1 MEKKKLTK
9 HDIQALRALQY
20 CEEAFNRNEENKRTD
35 RCYDESQPL
44 INIVIH
50 DDSDYQFFKVLLKLN
65 CLTPEENKAIASA
78 IELYEL
84 IGMSK
89 VSVDADED
97 YEIIDRM
104 LDETSLS
111 KLDEM
116 FKGKKK

>member
-35 RCYDESQPL
+35 RCYGEGQPL
-44 INIVIH
+44 INIVIN
-50 DDSDYQFFKVLLKLN
+50 DDSDYQFFKILLKLN
-65 CLTPEENKAIASA
+65 CLTLEENKAIASA

-84 IGMSK
+84 NGMSK
-89 VSVDADED
+89 VSVDTEED

-104 LDETSLS
+104 LDENSLS
-111 KLDEM
+111 KLDDM